1 MTEATSTIEKSM
13 FDLTGKVAWITGAGK
28 GLGSAIAR
36 ALYSAGATV
45 VLTSRTES
53 DLDRIAG
60 ELDPDGSADRTSV
73 IAGSVD
79 APGFADNA
87 VQHVLATR
95 GQLDVLI
102 NCAGISPSFTRS
114 ESVSDDDWQRVMKV
128 NLDGAFYCARAA
140 GAHMLSRRSGSIVNV
155 TSVHAVTGFERIAA
169 YAASKGGLDALTK
182 TLAVEWAE
190 RGVRVNA
197 LAPGYF
203 RTDLSSGLLDSKW
216 GDSIVKATPAGRLG
230 IPSELGGAAVFLASD
245 ASSYVTGTTVNVDG
259 GWVAR

>member
-1 MTEATSTIEKSM
+1 MTDVAEEMQKSM
-13 FDLTGKVAWITGAGK
+13 FDLTGKVAWVTGAGK
-28 GLGSAIAR
+28 GLGSAIAQ
-36 ALYSAGATV
+36 ALYDAGATV
-45 VLTSRTES
+45 VLTSKTES
-53 DLDRIAG
+53 DLTRVAK
-60 ELDPDGSADRTSV
+60 ELDPSGSTGRTSV

-79 APGFADNA
+79 TPGFAADA
-87 VQHVLATR
+87 VRRIVADH
-95 GQLDVLI
+95 GQLNVLI

-114 ESVSDDDWQRVMKV
+114 ERVTDEGWQRVIKV
-128 NLDGAFYCARAA
+128 NLDGAFFCAREA
-140 GAHMLSRRSGSIVNV
+140 GAQMLAQETGSIVNI

-182 TLAVEWAE
+182 TLAVEWAR
-190 RGVRVNA
+190 RGVRVNS

-216 GDSIVKATPAGRLG
+216 GETIVAATPVGRLG
-230 IPSELGGAAVFLASD
+230 VPSELGGAAVFLASD